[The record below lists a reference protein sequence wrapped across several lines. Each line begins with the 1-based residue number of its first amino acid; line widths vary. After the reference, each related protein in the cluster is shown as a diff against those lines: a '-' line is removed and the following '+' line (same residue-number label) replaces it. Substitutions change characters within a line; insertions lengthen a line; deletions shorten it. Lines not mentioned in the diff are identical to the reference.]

1 MSVRRQGKLVESH
14 ESLPWQR
21 RGYLRKAMLD
31 RLTTTAGWAPA
42 LDTTGVA
49 GGEEERDS
57 DSVREFLDAQRSGWG
72 AKFAAAF
79 AKSSQAEYRFQ
90 PLNWLQ
96 RIQEVVRCSK
106 YSKSTPDLQ

>member
-1 MSVRRQGKLVESH
+1 MDPRHNPFDFNRDIEAAPDWLGKLVESH

-42 LDTTGVA
+42 PDATGAA
-49 GGEEERDS
+49 GAEEGERDS

-72 AKFAAAF
+72 AKFAAVF
-79 AKSSQAEYRFQ
+79 E
-90 PLNWLQ
+90 
-96 RIQEVVRCSK
+96 
-106 YSKSTPDLQ
+106 D